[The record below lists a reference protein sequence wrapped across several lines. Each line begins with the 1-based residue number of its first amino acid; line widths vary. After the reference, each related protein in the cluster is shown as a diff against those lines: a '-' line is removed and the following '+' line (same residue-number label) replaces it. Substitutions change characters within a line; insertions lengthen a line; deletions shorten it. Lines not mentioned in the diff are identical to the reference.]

1 MTPTQ
6 PGATPATGQLSPPAG
21 LPTAPCTTRPAPGDY
36 AELNFVGT
44 NFKLTFTGNVN
55 RGNLDVYVDNVKVG
69 TVNQYSS
76 SLTWQ
81 KTWTSP
87 TFTNGTHTLKL
98 VHATGSIVGID
109 AIEIDPAPPVPVGT
123 GTYDD
128 TDTAWGYSGNWTALS
143 TSGPANGT
151 LHYSTSTGD

>member
-1 MTPTQ
+1 MTNAVLT
-6 PGATPATGQLSPPAG
+6 
-21 LPTAPCTTRPAPGDY
+21 
-36 AELNFVGT
+36 FVGT
-44 NFKLTFTGNVN
+44 QFNLTYTGHVN

-69 TVNQYSS
+69 TINQYSS

-151 LHYSTSTGD
+151 LHYSTGTGDYAELNFVGTQLQADLHRQCQPWQPGRLRR